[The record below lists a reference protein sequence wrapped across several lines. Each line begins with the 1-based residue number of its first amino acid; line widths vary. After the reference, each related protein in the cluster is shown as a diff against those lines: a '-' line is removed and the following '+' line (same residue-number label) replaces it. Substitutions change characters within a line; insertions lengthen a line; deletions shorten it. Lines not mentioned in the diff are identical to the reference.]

1 MARPPTEIFTRLCW
15 SAHRTPVSLARA
27 ARAWQYGG
35 AAALTI
41 LDEPWDPDPSYLR
54 AVREQ
59 IRQAW
64 DGERAPAV
72 RAAGNNWLTLI
83 GHDAQLRLGTDGH
96 LWYPY
101 RKKHGGWWPAG
112 HPHRDVAAVLGDLLA
127 SEAD

>member
-1 MARPPTEIFTRLCW
+1 M
-15 SAHRTPVSLARA
+15 
-27 ARAWQYGG
+27 
-35 AAALTI
+35 
-41 LDEPWDPDPSYLR
+41 
-54 AVREQ
+54 REQ